1 MSNLVP
7 FEPFREMVSLREAMN
22 RLFEESFLRP
32 GAFESENT
40 AMLAPVDVYE
50 TNDNVVLKAAVPGL
64 KPEDLDISITGD
76 VLTIKGEYKS
86 EDQQP
91 EGQSEQ
97 GRNYFRRER
106 RYGAFARQL
115 TLPTAVDT
123 DKVTATFENGILTL
137 EMPKK
142 EAVKPKSVKIVAK
155 K

>member
-1 MSNLVP
+1 MSNMVP
-7 FEPFREMVSLREAMN
+7 FEPFREMVSLRDAMN

-32 GAFESENT
+32 GVFESEST
-40 AMLAPVDVYE
+40 AMLAPIDVYE
-50 TNDNVVLKAAVPGL
+50 TKDKVVLKAAVPGL

-86 EDQQP
+86 EEQAP
-91 EGQSEQ
+91 EGKGEEQ
-97 GRNYFRRER
+97 RNYFRRER
-106 RYGAFARQL
+106 RYGSFTRQL
-115 TLPTAVDT
+115 TLPVAVDT
-123 DKVTATFENGILTL
+123 NNVAASFENGILML

>member
-32 GAFESENT
+32 GVFESENT

-86 EDQQP
+86 EDQLP
-91 EGQSEQ
+91 EGQGEQ

-106 RYGAFARQL
+106 RYGAFTRQL

>member
-7 FEPFREMVSLREAMN
+7 FEPFRDMVSLRDAMN

-32 GAFESENT
+32 GVFESENT
-40 AMLAPVDVYE
+40 AVLAPVDVYE
-50 TNDNVVLKAAVPGL
+50 TKDHIVLKAAVPGL

-76 VLTIKGEYKS
+76 VLTIKGEYKP

-91 EGQSEQ
+91 EGQAEQ
-97 GRNYFRRER
+97 GRNYLRQER
-106 RYGAFARQL
+106 RYGSFTRQL
-115 TLPTAVDT
+115 SLPMAVDT
-123 DKVTATFENGILTL
+123 NNVTATFENGILTL